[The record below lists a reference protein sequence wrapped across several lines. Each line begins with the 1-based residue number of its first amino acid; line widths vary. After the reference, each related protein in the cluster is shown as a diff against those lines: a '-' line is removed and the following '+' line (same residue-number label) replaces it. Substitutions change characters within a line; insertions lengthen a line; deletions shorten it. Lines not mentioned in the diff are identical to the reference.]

1 MADDLYI
8 AADERARDARR
19 AGLQAKK
26 DEQPLNTTRS
36 YASKQREWKARLLPS
51 PLRRSPPTDAR
62 AYRAGAARRA
72 PPRTALCTAGRTAS
86 SSRQTSSRPG

>member
-1 MADDLYI
+1 MTDDLYI

-36 YASKQREWKARLLPS
+36 YASKQREWKARRLSFS
-51 PLRRSPPTDAR
+51 PLSPPLSSL
-62 AYRAGAARRA
+62 
-72 PPRTALCTAGRTAS
+72 RTS
-86 SSRQTSSRPG
+86 P

>member
-1 MADDLYI
+1 MSDSLYI

-36 YASKQREWKARLLPS
+36 YASKQREWKAGACLFS
-51 PLRRSPPTDAR
+51 SPPPWLIYTLLLTCPLIELVP
-62 AYRAGAARRA
+62 YAAR
-72 PPRTALCTAGRTAS
+72 CAGRLAV
-86 SSRQTSSRPG
+86 QLA

>member
-1 MADDLYI
+1 MADDLYT

-36 YASKQREWKARLLPS
+36 YASKQREWKV
-51 PLRRSPPTDAR
+51 RSPSLPPHELLLTCLC
-62 AYRAGAARRA
+62 RAGAVRRA
-72 PPRTALCTAGRTAS
+72 LHRMAPCTAGPTVS
-86 SSRQTSSRPG
+86 S

>member
-1 MADDLYI
+1 MTDDLYI

-36 YASKQREWKARLLPS
+36 YASKQRE
-51 PLRRSPPTDAR
+51 
-62 AYRAGAARRA
+62 
-72 PPRTALCTAGRTAS
+72 
-86 SSRQTSSRPG
+86 

>member
-1 MADDLYI
+1 MTDDLYI

-36 YASKQREWKARLLPS
+36 YASKQREWKARCLSLS
-51 PLRRSPPTDAR
+51 PLFFSLLLSPLYVR
-62 AYRAGAARRA
+62 A
-72 PPRTALCTAGRTAS
+72 LS
-86 SSRQTSSRPG
+86 

>member
-1 MADDLYI
+1 MTTDDLYT

-36 YASKQREWKARLLPS
+36 YASKQREWKARSSSLFPLFPPLLSLLLP
-51 PLRRSPPTDAR
+51 PLP
-62 AYRAGAARRA
+62 
-72 PPRTALCTAGRTAS
+72 
-86 SSRQTSSRPG
+86 TSSR

>member
-8 AADERARDARR
+8 AADERAREARR

-36 YASKQREWKARLLPS
+36 YASKQREWKV
-51 PLRRSPPTDAR
+51 RSA
-62 AYRAGAARRA
+62 
-72 PPRTALCTAGRTAS
+72 ALCPPLAPSGPLPPYDV
-86 SSRQTSSRPG
+86 RQMYDRLAC